1 MITIYPNMKKYTFE
15 IYRDKKKEF
24 RWRLKASNGRIIA
37 ESGESYQRKGM
48 MMKTL
53 KKLISSMSSVE
64 KVVDVSGPIKSTS
77 YY

>member
-1 MITIYPNMKKYTFE
+1 MKKYTFE

-24 RWRLKASNGRIIA
+24 RWRLKSSNGRIIA